1 MKRWILVFLLGLCL
15 VGCTGEGKE
24 PDYSGYGFTDVNWT
38 RDSGH
43 DIETIRFSA
52 DGSFYYSCACGNPVN
67 DADLCEGYTYHEETN
82 EITLDYIEL
91 TEDMVTTIQ
100 IVQLSEELL
109 ELDFNG
115 EIRTFE
121 REIRLGTQ

>member
-1 MKRWILVFLLGLCL
+1 MKKRILVFLLGLCL
-15 VGCTGEGKE
+15 MGCTGEGKE
-24 PDYSGYGFTDVNWT
+24 PDYSEYGFTDVNWT

-67 DADLCEGYTYHEETN
+67 VADLCEGYTYHEETN

-100 IVQLSEELL
+100 IVQVSEDVL

-121 REIRLGTQ
+121 REP

>member
-1 MKRWILVFLLGLCL
+1 MKQWIFVFLLGLCL
-15 VGCTGEGKE
+15 MGCTGEGKE
-24 PDYSGYGFTDVNWT
+24 PDYSEYPFTDVNWV

-43 DIETIRFSA
+43 DIETIRFAA

-67 DADLCEGYTYHEETN
+67 DADLCEGYTYHEETR
-82 EITLDYIEL
+82 EFTLDYMEP

-100 IVQLSEELL
+100 LVQLSDDVL

-121 REIRLGTQ
+121 IEQ